1 MKFEELKK
9 SLRTAE
15 PKNYMITGDDAF
27 LMERSYSLIQ
37 SAYNIEFEE
46 LNVIKFNGESLDF
59 EQVVKALQTLPAF
72 SLFKLVFVD
81 LSTKLSKILNIKKME
96 EYLESPNSSSILV
109 VKVGENDSQ
118 FGIKNKDL
126 LVEVDCSRLEKPLA
140 KKFIE
145 NEFLKLGK
153 KLTDNDAFDLLY
165 SYTNGDLANALNE
178 IVKLSNFVGEK
189 QEISREDI
197 EKITIKNLEFQIF
210 ELTENL
216 GKKNAKLAF
225 EILEE
230 LKSRKEGYKGVL
242 GLIYNHFRR
251 LLHVS
256 LNSNL
261 SCATLA
267 GYLGVKEYA
276 ISKVEQQLK
285 YFSKKKLKDICDL
298 CADLDFKSK
307 NSMISLELA
316 VELLVLKILE

>member
-9 SLRTAE
+9 SLKVVE
-15 PKNYMITGDDAF
+15 PRNYMITGDDAF
-27 LMERSYSLIQ
+27 LMERSYNLILN
-37 SAYNIEFEE
+37 AYNIEFQE

-72 SLFKLVFVD
+72 SMYKLVFVD
-81 LSTKLSKILNIKKME
+81 MSTKLTKVQNIKLME
-96 EYLESPNSSSILV
+96 DYLENPNASSILV
-109 VKVGENDSQ
+109 VRVGENDAQ
-118 FGIKNKDL
+118 FAVKNKEKL
-126 LVEVDCSRLEKPLA
+126 IEVDCSRLEKPLA

-153 KLTDNDAFDLLY
+153 RIADDAFDLLY

-189 QEISREDI
+189 NEIAREDI

-216 GKKNAKLAF
+216 GKKNAKVAF

-230 LKSRKEGYKGVL
+230 LKSRKEGYKGIL
-242 GLIYNHFRR
+242 PLIYNHFRR
-251 LLHVS
+251 LLHIS

-261 SCATLA
+261 SRATLA

-285 YFSKKKLKDICDL
+285 YFSKKKLKDICEM
-298 CADLDFKSK
+298 CVDLDFKTK

-316 VELLVLKILE
+316 IEMLVLKILE